1 MGNSELLD
9 SLSCRESNDWAIDIM
24 SNIEKNQCIM
34 QLIIWE
40 NFALRSS
47 DLTAVFTCKLGIP
60 ETSLRGRRTR
70 TARKV
75 LGSNPVVGWSLSVNI
90 VTNLQQKPVI

>member
-1 MGNSELLD
+1 MIGQLVFCQTLRTISV
-9 SLSCRESNDWAIDIM
+9 R
-24 SNIEKNQCIM
+24 IM

-90 VTNLQQKPVI
+90 VTNLQQKSVI